1 MKRVLALLLIVGV
14 GISFT
19 GCREH
24 GGGGHH
30 FSDNGQNVTQDSG
43 VNT

>member
-24 GGGGHH
+24 GGGHH
-30 FSDNGQNVTQDSG
+30 FSDNGQSVMQDSG
-43 VNT
+43 INT